1 MDTLV
6 KHQNTTVDTSLFR
19 PWDCRQENQ
28 NQELVKGISKKDIS
42 CEKPLKSQSI
52 PISNPSKSSS
62 SQSNMVI
69 STENSKCSKAQP
81 LLPKSTEAL
90 SYPTAAAFA
99 INHSRSPANLL
110 SLMTSTGQQY
120 NHHHQQA
127 MAPCYPNGSK
137 YPPLIAP
144 NMASNLN
151 PLKSAS
157 QQRCQQPMS
166 FPALVPESGFLAP
179 GFVPT
184 NSSGL
189 FSFPNLFAYNAFNA
203 AAAAAF
209 HSASH
214 HHHQSHQ
221 QHHLETLMTATN
233 KALALSSSSA
243 NSANELQKLA
253 IEQQQHQNSLLERTP
268 KKQRPKRFQCPHCQ
282 VSFSNNGQLKGHI
295 RIHTGRCQFTLQ
307 LIARF
312 TRKDVLINDIMC

>member
-1 MDTLV
+1 M
-6 KHQNTTVDTSLFR
+6 KHQHMNRQSAVDNSLFR
-19 PWDCRQENQ
+19 PWDCSQENQ
-28 NQELVKGISKKDIS
+28 NQELVREKSKKDLL

-52 PISNPSKSSS
+52 PTSNPSKLSS

-69 STENSKCSKAQP
+69 STETSKNSKVQP
-81 LLPKSTEAL
+81 PSLKSSEVL
-90 SYPTAAAFA
+90 SYPAAAAFA
-99 INHSRSPANLL
+99 INQGRSPANLL

-120 NHHHQQA
+120 HHHQT
-127 MAPCYPNGSK
+127 MAPCFPNGSK

-151 PLKSAS
+151 SLKSAS

-184 NSSGL
+184 NSNGL

-209 HSASH
+209 HAAGH

-295 RIHTGRCQFTLQ
+295 RIHTGRCQFILQ